1 MSKSVFITGS
11 TSGIGLGIAEVF
23 AKNGY
28 QIMFHGLEVN
38 GAEIAS
44 NIGKKC
50 LSPSKNHCQECLFF
64 VHL

>member
-1 MSKSVFITGS
+1 MSKSVLITGS

-38 GAEIAS
+38 GAEMLRI
-44 NIGKKC
+44 
-50 LSPSKNHCQECLFF
+50 LVKNTRSIPRIQMLTY
-64 VHL
+64 